1 MLHDRL
7 VEGYLSVTGQCE
19 FSVTPHGED
28 GG

>member
-7 VEGYLSVTGQCE
+7 VEGYLSVTGQSE
-19 FSVTPHGED
+19 FSGTPHGED